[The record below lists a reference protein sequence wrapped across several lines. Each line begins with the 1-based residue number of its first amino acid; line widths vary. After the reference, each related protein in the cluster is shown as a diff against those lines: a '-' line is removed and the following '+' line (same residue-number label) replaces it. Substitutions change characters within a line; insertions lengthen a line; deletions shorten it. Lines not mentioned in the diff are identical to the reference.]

1 MLKLDNCEEWIKRW
15 NKAFNDRLTGNVKIV
30 TSQKEFLDYIQN
42 KDPDDDRTLIWRDGL
57 KINETLAKTIYGIR
71 Q

>member
-1 MLKLDNCEEWIKRW
+1 VLKLDNCEEWIKRW